1 MPLPQLTV
9 YRHDR
14 RHRALITLAGEIDLE
29 STPLVRTAL
38 ERCLGDG
45 IRTIDV
51 DLTPVTCCDC
61 SGLNAFLHA
70 SQQTTVTGGTL
81 RLHHP
86 PPMPALLVDLAGCGF
101 LLLGLPFGH
110 LSPPLGEAPAAPSPA
125 APHRH
130 VPMVPVLSGD
140 VR

>member
-1 MPLPQLTV
+1 M
-9 YRHDR
+9 
-14 RHRALITLAGEIDLE
+14 
-29 STPLVRTAL
+29 VRTAL
-38 ERCLGDG
+38 DRCIGG
-45 IRTIDV
+45 RVRTIDV
-51 DLTPVTCCDC
+51 DLTHVTFCDC

-86 PPMPALLVDLAGCGF
+86 PPMLALLVDLADCAF

-110 LSPPLGEAPAAPSPA
+110 LSPALGDAPA

-130 VPMVPVLSGD
+130 VPTVPVLSGD

>member
-1 MPLPQLTV
+1 MPIPQLTV

-14 RHRALITLAGEIDLE
+14 RKQALLTLSGEIDLE

-38 ERCLGDG
+38 EWCLGDG

-51 DLTPVTCCDC
+51 DLTPVTFCDC

-70 SQQTTVTGGTL
+70 SRQTTLTGGTL
-81 RLHHP
+81 QLHHP
-86 PPMPALLVDLAGCGF
+86 PPTLAKLVDLAGCAF

-110 LSPPLGEAPAAPSPA
+110 LSPPLGDAPA

-140 VR
+140 VL